1 MRTDHNPPAWIPQGY
16 KLRHRFEGEA
26 AGGFRG
32 AGREQVAFLHSPTGK
47 RADPS
52 YPLMVYVTPK
62 NDLALDGTQGRAGTP
77 ISLEKMGKVATYH
90 DGIWHIDG
98 ERPHLIGLAQAR
110 QWHTDEVHS
119 LTIHT
124 PHGTVAV
131 RARRDV
137 ALDDLIKIAATV
149 DLANGVGS

>member
-1 MRTDHNPPAWIPQGY
+1 M
-16 KLRHRFEGEA
+16 GEA

-32 AGREQVAFLHSPTGK
+32 AGQDQVAFLHSPTGK

-62 NDLALDGTQGRAGTP
+62 QDQALEGTQGRAGTP
-77 ISLEKMGKVATYH
+77 VSVEKWGKVAVYH

-98 ERPHLIGLAQAR
+98 ERVHLSGHGQAR
-110 QWHTDEVHS
+110 QWHTAEVHS
-119 LTIHT
+119 VTIHSGG
-124 PHGTVAV
+124 GTVAV

-137 ALDDLIKIAATV
+137 TLDDLIRIAHSLETAGTPG
-149 DLANGVGS
+149 DLAVGIGS